1 MTVQTMTR
9 TGTHTISVLHGASG
23 KTIPLDLSKLENYEG
38 TIEGALRQA
47 ISKNVYPGFFD
58 TLNSSVIDIELFSA
72 GSEEEEAVERPLS
85 RQTDW
90 RDVLAE
96 LEKSDL
102 ELGVSRM
109 RGEV

>member
-1 MTVQTMTR
+1 MTQTMTR
-9 TGTHTISVLHGASG
+9 TETHTISVLHGASG
-23 KTIPLDLSKLENYEG
+23 KSIPLDLGKLENYEG
-38 TIEGALRQA
+38 TVEGALRQA
-47 ISKNVYPGFFD
+47 ISKNVHPGLHE
-58 TLNSSVIDIELFSA
+58 TLNASLVDIELFSA

-102 ELGVSRM
+102 ELGVSPW
-109 RGEV
+109 RGGV